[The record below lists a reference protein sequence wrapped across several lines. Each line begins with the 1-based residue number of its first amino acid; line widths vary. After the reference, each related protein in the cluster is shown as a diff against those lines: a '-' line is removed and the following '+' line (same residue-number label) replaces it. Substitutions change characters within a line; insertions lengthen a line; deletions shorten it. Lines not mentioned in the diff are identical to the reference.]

1 MGGFCTPSYTQL
13 PEATSTVEGTEIP
26 EWVAAAG
33 REIFNSATGIAGSYY
48 PDYTGERT
56 ASFDGSKFTADE
68 RAGMDIMRSGAE
80 NYLPYMNR
88 ASDVANTLGGGY
100 DSMSRSELLGDPY
113 SGASRGYLEGDF
125 QGLSSDQLMGDYRG
139 SSREDLLGSYD
150 GASRA
155 DLLGSYDGASRE
167 DLIGQGVDPFSMDNA
182 QQYMD
187 IYQSSMDPAVREIE
201 QQTMQ
206 AQNQARASAA
216 RSGAFG
222 GSRLG
227 IMEGT
232 AAGEGAQAAG
242 DLRAQAAREGLGFAA
257 GRYDQDVAQSERD
270 RAARFGAEDVMRGQF
285 MEDRQARF
293 GAEDTMRNRFTQD
306 QASRFGAED
315 TMRNRFTQ
323 DQASRFGAED
333 TMRGQFME
341 DRSGRFSAEDAR
353 RAQAEADRSARFGA
367 EDVAYGRYGD
377 QRAARFGAEDAL
389 RSGFE
394 TDEASR
400 IAQMNAYQG
409 MGADVMALQNQ
420 AAAGLISTGEVQR
433 ILDQRELDMA
443 YADYTDQMQRPQDMV
458 NFALGAL
465 SGTPYETRSR
475 RYELG
480 SSYSANP
487 SVYGQALSG
496 IGAGY
501 SAYKMAG
508 N

>member
-13 PEATSTVEGTEIP
+13 PEATSIVEGTEIP

-33 REIFNSATGIAGSYY
+33 REIFNSAAGIAGSPY
-48 PDYTGERT
+48 PDYTGERF
-56 ASFDGSKFTADE
+56 ASYGKDGQFTADE
-68 RAGMDIMRSGAE
+68 RAGMDILRSGAE

-88 ASDVANTLGGGY
+88 ASDIANTLGGGY
-100 DSMSRSELLGDPY
+100 DSMSRADLMGDPY

-125 QGLSSDQLMGDYRG
+125 QGLSSD
-139 SSREDLLGSYD
+139 ELLGNYQ
-150 GASRA
+150 GATREE
-155 DLLGSYDGASRE
+155 LLGNYQGATRE
-167 DLIGQGVDPFSMDNA
+167 ELLGDPFNLSSA
-182 QQYMD
+182 QPYMD

-201 QQTMQ
+201 KQTLQ
-206 AQNQARASAA
+206 AQNQARATAA
-216 RSGAFG
+216 RSGSFG

-227 IMEGT
+227 IIEGT
-232 AAGEGAQAAG
+232 AAGEGSRAAG
-242 DLRAQAAREGLGFAA
+242 DLRAGAAKEGLNFAA
-257 GRYDQDVAQSERD
+257 NRYDTD
-270 RAARFGAEDVMRGQF
+270 RAARAATEATMRNRFTQDQQSRFGAEDVMRGQF
-285 MEDRQARF
+285 LEDRQ
-293 GAEDTMRNRFTQD
+293 
-306 QASRFGAED
+306 
-315 TMRNRFTQ
+315 
-323 DQASRFGAED
+323 
-333 TMRGQFME
+333 
-341 DRSGRFSAEDAR
+341 GRMSVEDAR
-353 RAQAEADRSARFGA
+353 RAQAENDRSARFGA
-367 EDVAYGRYGD
+367 EDVMYGRYGD

-420 AAAGLISTGEVQR
+420 AAAGLISTGEAQR
-433 ILDQRELDMA
+433 ILDQRALDMA

-465 SGTPYETRSR
+465 SGTPYEARNR

-480 SSYSANP
+480 TSYSENP

>member
-1 MGGFCTPSYTQL
+1 MATYCTPSYTQL

-113 SGASRGYLEGDF
+113 SGASRRDLVGNF
-125 QGLSSDQLMGDYRG
+125 KGLSSDQLMGDYQG
-139 SSREDLLGSYD
+139 SSRADLLGSYD
-150 GASRA
+150 GASRE

-315 TMRNRFTQ
+315 TMR
-323 DQASRFGAED
+323 
-333 TMRGQFME
+333 GQFME

-420 AAAGLISTGEVQR
+420 AAAGLISTGEAQR

>member
-1 MGGFCTPSYTQL
+1 MATYCTPSYTQL

-33 REIFNSATGIAGSYY
+33 REIFNSATGIAGSPY

-150 GASRA
+150 GASRGDLLGSYDGA
-155 DLLGSYDGASRE
+155 SREDLLGSYDGASRE

-315 TMRNRFTQ
+315 TMR
-323 DQASRFGAED
+323 
-333 TMRGQFME
+333 GQFME

-420 AAAGLISTGEVQR
+420 AAAGLISTGEAQR
-433 ILDQRELDMA
+433 ILDQRALDMA